1 MAFCDR
7 AGVDAVARVDRTLVR
22 RFVAYLDT
30 IGYARRSISRKTS
43 AVRVFFADQARRGE
57 ILLNPADQVARPR
70 RPKTLPH
77 AVPQR
82 VVRELLD
89 SLQGSEPLEL
99 RDRAL
104 LEVLYATGVR
114 VSELSALR
122 IDDVRDQELVR
133 ITGKG
138 NRQRVVPLGGPAR
151 EAVGRYL
158 AGGRKTLA
166 GLDAEDFL
174 WVGVRG
180 GPMSTRTIRRVVTNR
195 SATFPHAFRHSFA
208 THLLEGD
215 QARRGEILLN
225 PADQV
230 ARPRRPKTLPH
241 AVPQRVVRELLESL
255 QGSDPL
261 ELRDRALLE
270 VLYATGVRVSEL
282 AALRIDDVRDQE
294 FVRIT
299 GKGNRQRDVP
309 LGGPAREAVGRYLA
323 GGRPVLSGL
332 DAEDFLWVGVRGGP
346 MSTRTIRRA
355 VTKRSATFPH
365 AFRHSFATH
374 LLEGGADLRAVQ
386 ELLGHV
392 ELATT
397 QIYTAVT
404 RDHLKATYER
414 SHPRA

>member
-1 MAFCDR
+1 MNVDREVPSGKDERMRSLPDLPSWAQKPVGEFLVRQASQRNLSPHSLAAYRRDLSQFMAFCDR
-7 AGVDAVARVDRTLVR
+7 AGVDGVTRVDRTLVR
-22 RFVAYLDT
+22 RFVAYLDS

-57 ILLNPADQVARPR
+57 ILLNPADQVGRPR

-114 VSELSALR
+114 VSELAALR

-158 AGGRKTLA
+158 AGGRPALA

-208 THLLEGD
+208 THLLEG
-215 QARRGEILLN
+215 
-225 PADQV
+225 
-230 ARPRRPKTLPH
+230 
-241 AVPQRVVRELLESL
+241 
-255 QGSDPL
+255 
-261 ELRDRALLE
+261 
-270 VLYATGVRVSEL
+270 
-282 AALRIDDVRDQE
+282 
-294 FVRIT
+294 
-299 GKGNRQRDVP
+299 
-309 LGGPAREAVGRYLA
+309 
-323 GGRPVLSGL
+323 
-332 DAEDFLWVGVRGGP
+332 
-346 MSTRTIRRA
+346 
-355 VTKRSATFPH
+355 
-365 AFRHSFATH
+365 
-374 LLEGGADLRAVQ
+374 GADLRTVQ

-392 ELATT
+392 ELAST